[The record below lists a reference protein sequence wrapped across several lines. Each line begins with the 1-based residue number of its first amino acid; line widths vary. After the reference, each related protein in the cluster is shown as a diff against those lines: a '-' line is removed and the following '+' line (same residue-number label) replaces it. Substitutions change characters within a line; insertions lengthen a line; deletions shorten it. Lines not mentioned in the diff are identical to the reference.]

1 MVKNNSLGDL
11 SSERGQVHLQ
21 FPSYHP
27 SVIMGSTHEDLIFT
41 EMSLFTYIYIYIGKT
56 FQTDRHSIL
65 YSRNI
70 GMGSCAFWTRVGG
83 VIAPQIVNLVS
94 G

>member
-41 EMSLFTYIYIYIGKT
+41 EMSLFTYIYIYWQDISDRQT
-56 FQTDRHSIL
+56 FYTL
-65 YSRNI
+65 
-70 GMGSCAFWTRVGG
+70 F
-83 VIAPQIVNLVS
+83 
-94 G
+94 